1 MRSGPERRPGGGQG
15 NYPAK
20 DSAGVGQVGDY
31 PGEDYPGEDYPGE
44 DYPGGNYQGGDYP
57 GRDYPGGWQGD
68 YPVGNYP
75 EGDYPEGNY
84 PERDYPEGDYQEGDY
99 SEGWQGDHPGR
110 ALSGGAPSEGALSVD
125 CQWSSW
131 SSPSSCTKSCSGGKQ
146 EKTRHKTV
154 EERYGGTCSGS
165 SSQIN
170 DCNIQKCQRSKNLI

>member
-31 PGEDYPGEDYPGE
+31 PGEDYPG
-44 DYPGGNYQGGDYP
+44 GNYQGGDYP
-57 GRDYPGGWQGD
+57 GRHYPGGWQGD

-84 PERDYPEGDYQEGDY
+84 PERDYTEGDYQEGDY

-110 ALSGGAPSEGALSVD
+110 ALSGGAPSEGAPSEGALSVD